1 MTDQELDRL
10 RHAKW
15 HQNGSP
21 LRTLDDARRFVESV
35 GFCLMYPMRKPLL
48 APTFIGAWTGSDKHL
63 PMQQHAYAD
72 PRAREATEIMV
83 RLLRAHDAYEA
94 NQFEENNA
102 FLVAGSIFPY
112 FYALVGERNPKQ
124 APQPKPRSEYSPLAC
139 DAFELIRRAGPIS
152 KQKMRE
158 DLGGSISFVALDHA
172 LGELWSKLRITRV
185 DYKPEEGASWDVL
198 FRWAPDAVR
207 EGIGLSVGEAL
218 SALLSKY
225 LDCVIA
231 ADQQEVE
238 SFFGN
243 FVPRSRVKEAI
254 HALQARRELDFIRV
268 GNRSLIQLA
277 QPKAPVIS
285 WVRTEAGSP
294 ARAARP
300 LAKKNLATDL
310 RRSSRIRSGRKKS
323 V

>member
-1 MTDQELDRL
+1 MTDQELDQL
-10 RHAKW
+10 RREKW
-15 HQNGSP
+15 HLNGAP
-21 LRTLDDARRFVESV
+21 LRTLDEARRFLESV
-35 GFCLMYPMRKPLL
+35 GFCLMYPMRPPLL
-48 APTFIGAWTGSDKHL
+48 APTFIGAWTGSDKTSA
-63 PMQQHAYAD
+63 HAAACLS
-72 PRAREATEIMV
+72 PTRARAEATEIMV
-83 RLLRAHDAYEA
+83 RLLRNHDAYEA

-124 APQPKPRSEYSPLAC
+124 APKPKPRSEYSQLAC
-139 DAFELIRRAGPIS
+139 DAFELISRAGPIS

-198 FRWAPDAVR
+198 YRWAPDAVR

-231 ADQQEVE
+231 ADQQEAGIVLRQ
-238 SFFGN
+238 FC
-243 FVPRSRVKEAI
+243 P
-254 HALQARRELDFIRV
+254 ALASQ
-268 GNRSLIQLA
+268 
-277 QPKAPVIS
+277 
-285 WVRTEAGSP
+285 GSDQ
-294 ARAARP
+294 RAAGRAGTGFHPRGQP
-300 LAKKNLATDL
+300 LTDPDHPAE
-310 RRSSRIRSGRKKS
+310 SGQ
-323 V
+323 